1 MRAASILVIA
11 ALGCGG
17 GKDDGGSG
25 SGEAKATEA
34 DKAASS
40 PAIDAVVDAWKKG
53 GLEPAGMAPKKA
65 FGKTCQS
72 GTVKDVEVVL
82 CEVDGDKKAAEKAG
96 FDWVGETTGSAWVAA
111 GGVVVA
117 VADRKKS
124 DKDGKTINQL
134 MKLSPK

>member
-1 MRAASILVIA
+1 MRAAWLVIA

-17 GKDDGGSG
+17 GSKDDGAGG
-25 SGEAKATEA
+25 SGEAKPTEA

-40 PAIDAVVDAWKKG
+40 PAIDAVVEAWKKG
-53 GLEPAGMAPKKA
+53 GLAPSGMAPKKA

-82 CEVDGDKKAAEKAG
+82 CEVDGDKKSAEKAG
-96 FDWVGETTGSAWVAA
+96 FDWVGETTGSAWVSA
-111 GGVVVA
+111 GVVIA
-117 VADRKKS
+117 VADRKKA

-134 MKLSPK
+134 MKLTPK